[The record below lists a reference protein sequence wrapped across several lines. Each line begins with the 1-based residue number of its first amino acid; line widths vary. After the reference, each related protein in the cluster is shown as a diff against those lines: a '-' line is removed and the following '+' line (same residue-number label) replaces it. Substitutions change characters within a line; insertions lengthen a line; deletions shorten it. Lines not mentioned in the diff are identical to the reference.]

1 MKNAKEILNALYSWR
16 IWLTFAVDD
25 VIGRYRRTVFGPF
38 WIVIAQAAF
47 IGGLFYLHGAF
58 SGRRGSVS
66 DTQYLLY
73 LAIGL
78 PVWGLIGGS
87 IVEGCNALV
96 RAKGFIESYPLPLPI
111 HIIRS
116 VMSQLVTF
124 AHVILVYVIA
134 AVVTGSNPGLAVFAV
149 IPGLIMLVLFSFGVG
164 LALGPLGARF
174 RDLAPGLTAIMNLL
188 FVLTPVFW
196 VPAPEQ
202 LEGPFIKYN
211 PFFYLL
217 QIARDPLMGHWGS
230 PAMWG
235 VASVLTVVSLLV
247 GSIIFVRT
255 RHNVVYWL

>member
-1 MKNAKEILNALYSWR
+1 MKNAKEIFNALYSWR

-47 IGGLFYLHGAF
+47 IGGLFYLQGAF
-58 SGRRGSVS
+58 SGRKGNIS
-66 DTQYLLY
+66 DTQFLLY
-73 LAIGL
+73 LSIGL
-78 PVWGLIGGS
+78 PVWGLISGS

-134 AVVTGSNPGLAVFAV
+134 AVITRSNPGVAVIAV
-149 IPGLIMLVLFSFGVG
+149 IPGLLMLVLFSFGVG

-196 VPAPEQ
+196 VATPEQ
-202 LEGPFIKYN
+202 LSGPFIKYN
-211 PFFYLL
+211 PFFHLL
-217 QIARDPLMGHWGS
+217 QIVRDPFMGHWGS
-230 PAMWG
+230 PTMWCIG
-235 VASVLTVVSLLV
+235 AALTLTSLLV
-247 GSIIFVRT
+247 GSIVFIRT
-255 RHNVVYWL
+255 RHHVVYWL